1 MKQKEASPAPNGHA
15 GAERFFP
22 SAAEGLSAAQ
32 VEARV
37 SQGLTN
43 GEGEIKT
50 KSVKSIVLGNILTPF
65 NLLNLALASLIVL
78 VGSYKN
84 LLFLGVIFFNTLIG
98 TVQEIRAKK
107 TIDKLSLVAAPRAEV
122 VRGGKATSIP
132 TGGVVLDDI
141 LLLRAGGQICAD
153 CVVREG
159 SCEVNE
165 SLVTGESDPVVKTV
179 GDPLLSGSFVV
190 SGSCRAQAERVGAE
204 SYASRISSSA
214 KYLKKPNSEIMRV
227 LNRIIQVIGVL
238 LVPIGG
244 LLFYKQMFASNMP
257 FGQAVVSTV
266 AALVG
271 MIPEGLVLLTSV
283 VLAVSV
289 LRLSAH
295 KTLVQELYCIETL
308 ARVDVLC
315 LDKTGTI
322 TEGSMQVEE
331 LLPLDPCA
339 DCQAAL
345 EALTSALADDNP
357 TFRALRE
364 AYPGDPGWEC
374 VRREP
379 FSSARKWSGA
389 EFTGRGCYL
398 TGAPE
403 FLLEGAYP
411 EVLAQAADFASRGQR
426 VLLLAH
432 APGPFPERQLPQGL
446 RPLAFLL
453 LSDTIRPEAPET
465 LRYFASQGVELK
477 VISGDNAA
485 TVSYI
490 AQKAGPR
497 ERRTIC
503 RRLHPANRG
512 GTARRRFALHGI
524 RPRHAA
530 AEAGI
535 DPRAEGA
542 GPYRRNDRRRRQR
555 RHGAQGSRLQRRDG
569 LRQRR
574 GAHRLAA
581 RPAGFQLCLQCR
593 ASSRKDAAPSTTCSA
608 LRPFSLSRRFS
619 PRSLPYFSF
628 SFRLGTRSSPSN
640 LRSLTCSPSASRPL
654 YWRWSLTGTASEGN
668 SSSIFLKKSL
678 PGMLTMAAN
687 VMLLVPV
694 SLFLAWDA
702 SQLSTL
708 AVVLTGFTGL
718 MNLFRV
724 CSPFR
729 WPRRILFYTM
739 ANRVSCRNAGVPPL
753 FLPCAAHSVDGRRT
767 AADGRVC
774 GLPLLGAD
782 PFCRAR
788 ARPVFPCVTC
798 KSPFQTTSPWRRST
812 ETLHQGDLL

>member
-1 MKQKEASPAPNGHA
+1 MKQKEAPPAPNGHA

-22 SAAEGLSAAQ
+22 SPAEGLSAAQ

-122 VRGGKATSIP
+122 VRGGKAASIP

-490 AQKAGPR
+490 AQKAG
-497 ERRTIC
+497 
-503 RRLHPANRG
+503 LANAEQYVDASTLQTEEELR
-512 GTARRRFALHGI
+512 
-524 RPRHAA
+524 AA
-530 AEAGI
+530 ASRYTVFGRVTPQQKLELIRALKEQGHTVAMTGDGVNDVMALKEADCSVAMASGS
-535 DPRAEGA
+535 DAARTVSQLVLLDSNFASMPRVVQEG
-542 GPYRRNDRRRRQR
+542 RRAINN
-555 RHGAQGSRLQRRDG
+555 LQR
-569 LRQRR
+569 
-574 GAHRLAA
+574 
-581 RPAGFQLCLQCR
+581 
-593 ASSRKDAAPSTTCSA
+593 
-608 LRPFSLSRRFS
+608 
-619 PRSLPYFSF
+619 
-628 SFRLGTRSSPSN
+628 
-640 LRSLTCSPSASRPL
+640 SASLFLVKAFFSAIIAVFFLFVPVGYPFQPIQFTLINMFTIGIPSFVLALEPNRDRIRGKFL
-654 YWRWSLTGTASEGN
+654 VN
-668 SSSIFLKKSL
+668 ILKKSL

-739 ANRVSCRNAGVPPL
+739 ATGFLVAMLAFHPFFSLVPLTASMAAALLPMAAFAVCLFSVLTHFVERVL
-753 FLPCAAHSVDGRRT
+753 GRY
-767 AADGRVC
+767 
-774 GLPLLGAD
+774 
-782 PFCRAR
+782 
-788 ARPVFPCVTC
+788 FPA
-798 KSPFQTTSPWRRST
+798 
-812 ETLHQGDLL
+812 